1 MPGPIDALR
10 FVHSAILAEA
20 AALEQAA
27 HDAGSPGDAA
37 PLRERVALFSELVDA
52 HTRGEEAGL
61 FPVLAERAPKIADT
75 YLFDHTEERA
85 LFAAMLDSLD
95 RCAQG
100 DAQALATLRRQTIA
114 LSEHSGSHVRKENEL
129 VLPYVAEHFPPPE
142 QGEIVQKILSVFT
155 PEQMAAAVPWIVRN
169 VSLDEAVAYTG
180 AISKAMPPPVFAKAK
195 GWIEAGV
202 PAERWQALVERV
214 EGLSG

>member
-1 MPGPIDALR
+1 MPGPIDTLR

-20 AALEQAA
+20 AALEREAHGASAA
-27 HDAGSPGDAA
+27 SDAA

-61 FPVLAERAPKIADT
+61 FPVLSERAPKIAET
-75 YLFDHTEERA
+75 YLFDHTEERE
-85 LFAAMLDSLD
+85 LFAEMLSSLD

-100 DAQALATLRRQTIA
+100 DEEALAALRRQTVV

-129 VLPYVAEHFPPPE
+129 VLPYVVENFSAPE
-142 QGEIVQKILSVFT
+142 QVEMVQKILAVFT
-155 PEQMAAAVPWIVRN
+155 PDQMAKAVPWIVKN
-169 VSLDEAVAYTG
+169 VSLDDAVAYTG

-195 GWIEAGV
+195 GWIEGGV
-202 PAERWQALVERV
+202 SAERWQALVERV
-214 EGLSG
+214 EALSS